1 MCDMHMQSDL
11 EDMAA
16 VLNQLRATV
25 NNLRRG
31 GHSTFQLLQDHCVN
45 ARAFRVAFV
54 RGELR
59 EARSA
64 GSPLS
69 GSSMLDLLEKW
80 DSGGTLMLAISVA
93 QGRPL
98 DPEDAEVLGQDYDT
112 IISGSQFHLDIC
124 RSLLRCQ
131 GAASTSS
138 ASMRSKADS
147 GNSSL

>member
-1 MCDMHMQSDL
+1 MHMQSDL
-11 EDMAA
+11 EDKAA

-45 ARAFRVAFV
+45 ARAFRVTFV

-59 EARSA
+59 GDAR
-64 GSPLS
+64 
-69 GSSMLDLLEKW
+69 SSMLDLLEKW

-98 DPEDAEVLGQDYDT
+98 DPENAEVLGQDYDT